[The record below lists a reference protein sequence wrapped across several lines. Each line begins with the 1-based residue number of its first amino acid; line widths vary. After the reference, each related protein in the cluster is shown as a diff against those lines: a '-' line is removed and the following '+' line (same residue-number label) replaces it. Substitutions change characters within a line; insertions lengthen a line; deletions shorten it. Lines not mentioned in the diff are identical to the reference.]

1 MLKDDILSCLYSE
14 PSFISGEAL
23 AERFSCSRMNINK
36 AVSALR
42 DEGYKIDG
50 VKNKGYILD
59 KTDMLSEVALKST
72 FPDYDIIFLTHTD
85 STNKVLKSLEKKS
98 ERITLCL
105 SLAQSGG
112 RGRLGRSFSSPSGGL
127 YFSILIPSSFI
138 SDPALITAKAAVAVS
153 TAIEKNTGLD
163 CQIKWVNDVYI
174 NGKKCSGILSEG
186 ILDMELQCLESV
198 IVGIGINVNSSRSSY
213 PEELWDIITTVYD
226 ESVKKTDRLVLLK
239 DIITFLLSS
248 QNDFIS
254 EYRKRCFILGKK
266 IKYVRNGKVFSAL
279 AKDVDDMAHLIVVSE
294 DGKEEVLSSGE
305 VSLNLKSI

>member
-59 KTDMLSEVALKST
+59 KTDMLSEVALKSM

-127 YFSILIPSSFI
+127 YFSIPIPPSFI
-138 SDPALITAKAAVAVS
+138 SDPALITANFRSCFNNSKGS
-153 TAIEKNTGLD
+153 
-163 CQIKWVNDVYI
+163 C
-174 NGKKCSGILSEG
+174 CS
-186 ILDMELQCLESV
+186 QHC
-198 IVGIGINVNSSRSSY
+198 N
-213 PEELWDIITTVYD
+213 
-226 ESVKKTDRLVLLK
+226 
-239 DIITFLLSS
+239 
-248 QNDFIS
+248 
-254 EYRKRCFILGKK
+254 RKEHW
-266 IKYVRNGKVFSAL
+266 S
-279 AKDVDDMAHLIVVSE
+279 
-294 DGKEEVLSSGE
+294 
-305 VSLNLKSI
+305 